1 MKYYLDKIY
10 KIMLHARSL
19 LEAGEFYELEDYADA
34 KLDEV
39 VTLINKALKVR
50 IAEDLRWEFYSTL
63 TGAHYI
69 NTNIGEYHLFMS
81 LNVEGDAPE
90 LQVV

>member
-10 KIMLHARSL
+10 KIMVNARDL

-39 VTLINKALKVR
+39 VTLIDKALKTKT
-50 IAEDLRWEFYSTL
+50 AEDLRWEFYSTL

-69 NTNIGEYHLFMS
+69 NTDIGDYHVVMS
-81 LNVEGDAPE
+81 LNVEGDEPI